1 MRPECTV
8 LIKSFV
14 FCEKP
19 SVYSQPGCPCDY
31 CDKAFGDHINP
42 PHTSHYCAEHYD
54 ELMEYRN
61 QCEEGKNHSERKPIL
76 LGYLSKPGSGLE
88 R

>member
-1 MRPECTV
+1 MRNICNV
-8 LIKSFV
+8 LVRSLV

-31 CDKAFGDHINP
+31 CDEAFRDHTNP

-54 ELMEYRN
+54 ELIQFRKSEADGSYSKAA
-61 QCEEGKNHSERKPIL
+61 CHSDFL
-76 LGYLSKPGSGLE
+76 NSL
-88 R
+88 